1 MGGQEAWKEYL
12 VLIRGDKMNDI
23 QTLENIFEGFTLNTN
38 LLTYALLIGIVSD
51 FATGIFKG
59 YKADG
64 EIISQKLRDGGFKK
78 AGIVFVVIMAYGL
91 SMLFGDTSHIIFNS
105 VQAYYVYTELV
116 SILENLAAVGVPLP
130 KVLRNILGNKK
141 DGGENGD

>member
-1 MGGQEAWKEYL
+1 
-12 VLIRGDKMNDI
+12 MNDV

-78 AGIVFVVIMAYGL
+78 AGIIFVVIMAYGL

-130 KVLRNILGNKK
+130 KILRNILGNKK
-141 DGGENGD
+141 DGGENGN

>member
-1 MGGQEAWKEYL
+1 
-12 VLIRGDKMNDI
+12 MNDV

-64 EIISQKLRDGGFKK
+64 EIISKKLRDGGFKK

-130 KVLRNILGNKK
+130 KILRNILGNKK
-141 DGGENGD
+141 DGGENNG

>member
-1 MGGQEAWKEYL
+1 
-12 VLIRGDKMNDI
+12 MNDI
-23 QTLENIFEGFTLNTN
+23 QILENIFEGFTLNTN

-91 SMLFGDTSHIIFNS
+91 SMLFGDTSHVIFNS

>member
-1 MGGQEAWKEYL
+1 
-12 VLIRGDKMNDI
+12 MNDI
-23 QTLENIFEGFTLNTN
+23 QTLESIFEGFTLNTN
-38 LLTYALLIGIVSD
+38 LLTYAVMIGIVTD
-51 FATGIFKG
+51 FITGIIKG

-91 SMLFGDTSHIIFNS
+91 SMLFGDKSHIIFNS

-116 SILENLAAVGVPLP
+116 SILENLVAVGVPLP
-130 KVLRNILGNKK
+130 KVLKNILGNKK
-141 DGGENGD
+141 DGGENGN

>member
-1 MGGQEAWKEYL
+1 
-12 VLIRGDKMNDI
+12 MNDI

-91 SMLFGDTSHIIFNS
+91 SMLFGDKSHIIFNS

-116 SILENLAAVGVPLP
+116 SILENLVAVGVPLP

>member
-1 MGGQEAWKEYL
+1 
-12 VLIRGDKMNDI
+12 MNDI

-116 SILENLAAVGVPLP
+116 SILENLVAVGVPLP
-130 KVLRNILGNKK
+130 KVLKNILGNKK
-141 DGGENGD
+141 DGDENGD

>member
-1 MGGQEAWKEYL
+1 
-12 VLIRGDKMNDI
+12 MNDI

-64 EIISQKLRDGGFKK
+64 EIISKKLRDGGFKK

-141 DGGENGD
+141 DGGENNG

>member
-1 MGGQEAWKEYL
+1 MGGQEALKEYL
-12 VLIRGDKMNDI
+12 VLMRGDKMNDI

-141 DGGENGD
+141 DGGENNG

>member
-1 MGGQEAWKEYL
+1 
-12 VLIRGDKMNDI
+12 MNDI
-23 QTLENIFEGFTLNTN
+23 QILENIFEGFTLNTN

>member
-1 MGGQEAWKEYL
+1 
-12 VLIRGDKMNDI
+12 MNDV
-23 QTLENIFEGFTLNTN
+23 QTLENIFEWFTLNTN

-105 VQAYYVYTELV
+105 VQTYYVYTELV

-141 DGGENGD
+141 DGGENDG

>member
-1 MGGQEAWKEYL
+1 
-12 VLIRGDKMNDI
+12 MNDI
-23 QTLENIFEGFTLNTN
+23 QTLEGIFEGFTLNTN
-38 LLTYALLIGIVSD
+38 LLTYAVMIGIVTD
-51 FATGIFKG
+51 FITGIIKG

-91 SMLFGDTSHIIFNS
+91 SMLFGDKSHIIFNS

-116 SILENLAAVGVPLP
+116 SILENLVAVGVPLP
-130 KVLRNILGNKK
+130 KVLKNILGNKK
-141 DGGENGD
+141 DGGENG

>member
-1 MGGQEAWKEYL
+1 
-12 VLIRGDKMNDI
+12 MNDI

-64 EIISQKLRDGGFKK
+64 EIISKKLRDGGFKK

-130 KVLRNILGNKK
+130 KMLRNILGNKK

>member
-1 MGGQEAWKEYL
+1 
-12 VLIRGDKMNDI
+12 MNDI
-23 QTLENIFEGFTLNTN
+23 QTLESIFEGFTLNTN
-38 LLTYALLIGIVSD
+38 LLTYAVMIGIVTD
-51 FATGIFKG
+51 FITGIIKG

-91 SMLFGDTSHIIFNS
+91 SMLFGDKSHIIFNS

-116 SILENLAAVGVPLP
+116 SILENLVAVGVPLP
-130 KVLRNILGNKK
+130 KVLKNILGNKK
-141 DGGENGD
+141 DGGENG

>member
-1 MGGQEAWKEYL
+1 
-12 VLIRGDKMNDI
+12 MNDV

-141 DGGENGD
+141 DGGENNG

>member
-1 MGGQEAWKEYL
+1 
-12 VLIRGDKMNDI
+12 MNDI
-23 QTLENIFEGFTLNTN
+23 QTLENIFEVFTLNTN

-91 SMLFGDTSHIIFNS
+91 SMLFGDTSHIIFNG

>member
-1 MGGQEAWKEYL
+1 
-12 VLIRGDKMNDI
+12 MNDI
-23 QTLENIFEGFTLNTN
+23 QTLESIFEGFTLNTN
-38 LLTYALLIGIVSD
+38 LLTYAVLAGIVSD

-91 SMLFGDTSHIIFNS
+91 SMLFGDKSHIIFNS

-116 SILENLAAVGVPLP
+116 SILENLVAVGVPLP
-130 KVLRNILGNKK
+130 KVLKNILGNKK
-141 DGGENGD
+141 DGGENG

>member
-1 MGGQEAWKEYL
+1 
-12 VLIRGDKMNDI
+12 MNDI

-130 KVLRNILGNKK
+130 KMLRNILGNKK
-141 DGGENGD
+141 DGDKNNG

>member
-1 MGGQEAWKEYL
+1 M
-12 VLIRGDKMNDI
+12 DDI

-105 VQAYYVYTELV
+105 VQAYYMYTELV

>member
-1 MGGQEAWKEYL
+1 
-12 VLIRGDKMNDI
+12 MNDI

-141 DGGENGD
+141 DGGENGN

>member
-1 MGGQEAWKEYL
+1 
-12 VLIRGDKMNDI
+12 MNDI

-141 DGGENGD
+141 DGGENNG

>member
-1 MGGQEAWKEYL
+1 ME
-12 VLIRGDKMNDI
+12 DI
-23 QTLENIFEGFTLNTN
+23 QVLESVFEGFTLNTN
-38 LLTYALLIGIVSD
+38 LLTYAVMLGIVAD
-51 FATGIFKG
+51 FATGIVKG

-64 EIISQKLRDGGFKK
+64 EIISKKLRDGGFKK

-91 SMLFGDTSHIIFNS
+91 SMLFGDRSYIIFNS

>member
-1 MGGQEAWKEYL
+1 
-12 VLIRGDKMNDI
+12 MNDI

-91 SMLFGDTSHIIFNS
+91 SMLFGDSSHIIFNS

-116 SILENLAAVGVPLP
+116 SILENLVAVGVPLP
-130 KVLRNILGNKK
+130 KVLKNILGNKK
-141 DGGENGD
+141 DGGENGN

>member
-1 MGGQEAWKEYL
+1 
-12 VLIRGDKMNDI
+12 MNDI

>member
-141 DGGENGD
+141 DGGENNG

>member
-1 MGGQEAWKEYL
+1 
-12 VLIRGDKMNDI
+12 MNDI
-23 QTLENIFEGFTLNTN
+23 QILENIFEGFTLNTN

-91 SMLFGDTSHIIFNS
+91 SMLFGDTSHVIFNS

-141 DGGENGD
+141 DGGENNG

>member
-1 MGGQEAWKEYL
+1 
-12 VLIRGDKMNDI
+12 MNDI

-105 VQAYYVYTELV
+105 VQAYYVYTELI
-116 SILENLAAVGVPLP
+116 SILENLVAVGVPLP
-130 KVLRNILGNKK
+130 KILKNILGNKK

>member
-1 MGGQEAWKEYL
+1 MGGQEALKEYL
-12 VLIRGDKMNDI
+12 VLMRGDKMNDI

>member
-1 MGGQEAWKEYL
+1 
-12 VLIRGDKMNDI
+12 MNDI

-64 EIISQKLRDGGFKK
+64 EIISKKLRDGGFKK

>member
-1 MGGQEAWKEYL
+1 
-12 VLIRGDKMNDI
+12 MNDI
-23 QTLENIFEGFTLNTN
+23 QTLESIFEGFTLNTN

-91 SMLFGDTSHIIFNS
+91 SMLFGDKSHIIFNS

-116 SILENLAAVGVPLP
+116 SILENLVAVGVPLP
-130 KVLRNILGNKK
+130 KVLKNILGNKK
-141 DGGENGD
+141 DGGENGN

>member
-1 MGGQEAWKEYL
+1 
-12 VLIRGDKMNDI
+12 MNDV

>member
-1 MGGQEAWKEYL
+1 
-12 VLIRGDKMNDI
+12 MNDI
-23 QTLENIFEGFTLNTN
+23 QTLEGIFEGFTLNTN
-38 LLTYALLIGIVSD
+38 LLTYAVLAGIVSD

-78 AGIVFVVIMAYGL
+78 AGIIFVVIMAYGR
-91 SMLFGDTSHIIFNS
+91 SMLFGDKSHIIFNS

-116 SILENLAAVGVPLP
+116 SILENLVAVGVPLP
-130 KVLRNILGNKK
+130 KVLKNILGNKK
-141 DGGENGD
+141 DGGENG

>member
-1 MGGQEAWKEYL
+1 
-12 VLIRGDKMNDI
+12 MNDI
-23 QTLENIFEGFTLNTN
+23 QILENIFEGFTLNTN

-91 SMLFGDTSHIIFNS
+91 SMLFGDTSHVIFNS

-130 KVLRNILGNKK
+130 KMLRNILGNKK
-141 DGGENGD
+141 DGGENNG

>member
-1 MGGQEAWKEYL
+1 
-12 VLIRGDKMNDI
+12 MNDI
-23 QTLENIFEGFTLNTN
+23 QTLEGIFEGFTLNTN

-91 SMLFGDTSHIIFNS
+91 SMLFGDKSHIIFNS

-116 SILENLAAVGVPLP
+116 SILENLVAVGVPLP
-130 KVLRNILGNKK
+130 KVLKNILGNKK
-141 DGGENGD
+141 DGGENGN